1 MLRAIAL
8 LVVVLVSFGCG
19 GGGEEAVDPASL
31 ETCRA
36 VADAAIVVI
45 QDSIDMLDAASTSG
59 TEPDAE
65 TVAAVEAAGTALE
78 ERALALACTDA
89 EMSDLMAGLASGLEA
104 ESVFGQLII
113 ESLRA
118 GDGGFFEEG

>member
-1 MLRAIAL
+1 M
-8 LVVVLVSFGCG
+8 VSFGCG

-31 ETCRA
+31 ETCEA

-45 QDSIDMLDAASTSG
+45 QDSIDMLDAASNSG
-59 TEPDAE
+59 IEPDAE
-65 TVAAVEAAGTALE
+65 TVASVEAAGIALE

-89 EMSDLMAGLASGLEA
+89 EMTELMAGLASGLEA